1 MAGFLDPKSK
11 FQDSELIQMDNK
23 LQGKKLGIPKELVA
37 VDALGSDS
45 VEDEDSDEDEEDE
58 EGEDNETDGEGDDSS
73 DGRQDTP
80 SIVYSR

>member
-1 MAGFLDPKSK
+1 MLVKVKVDTLPCLVELDKRLLH
-11 FQDSELIQMDNK
+11 FVL
-23 LQGKKLGIPKELVA
+23 LVGA

-45 VEDEDSDEDEEDE
+45 GEDEDSDEDEEDE
-58 EGEDNETDGEGDDSS
+58 EGEDNETDREDDDSS